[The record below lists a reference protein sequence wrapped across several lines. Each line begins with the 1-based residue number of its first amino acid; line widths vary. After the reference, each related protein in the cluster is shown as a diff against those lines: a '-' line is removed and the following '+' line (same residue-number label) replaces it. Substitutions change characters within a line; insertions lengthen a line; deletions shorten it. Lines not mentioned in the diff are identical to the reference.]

1 MKKEITF
8 VACKYLDFSD
18 TYSAKKEII
27 RTKDGNKICWNRN
40 AAMGLD
46 YSFLVQYCKKFGILH
61 SPFLCLCKLDKDCSD
76 YKAYHHTVTFD
87 LLIVP

>member
-40 AAMGLD
+40 EIVGLA
-46 YSFLVQYCKKFGILH
+46 YPFLVQYCKKYGTLNRPD
-61 SPFLCLCKLDKDCSD
+61 SCLCKSDKECSD

-87 LLIVP
+87 ESV

>member
-40 AAMGLD
+40 AVIDLT
-46 YSFLVQYCKKFGILH
+46 YPSLVQYCKKCGTLNYPL
-61 SPFLCLCKLDKDCSD
+61 SCLCKLDKECSD
-76 YKAYHHTVTFD
+76 YKDYNHRVTFD
-87 LLIVP
+87 ESV